1 LDLAASATS
10 GRFSPEYVV
19 AHRSRSYGF
28 ALSSRLVFER
38 KSPRIRKKA
47 KSEMLLA
54 IDVGN
59 TETKLGC
66 FSEGELKQTWRVT
79 TELRRTPD
87 EYGVFFTQLF
97 STSELETSAIDAVA
111 IASVVPPL
119 DPVLEDASERFFGV
133 APRFLTPQNQRL
145 MKIATENP
153 AEVGADL
160 VAAAIGGRERFGRP
174 LIVVSFGTA
183 TVFMAISSA
192 GEYLGVA
199 IAPGIAVSI
208 DALIGRTAKLP
219 QIALEAPGRAIGRNT
234 NEALQSGIVYGFAGQ
249 TEAIVERMRIEM
261 GLSAKVVATGGLAEI
276 VAKQTPVISAVD
288 PHLSLVGLELFH
300 RKDS

>member
-1 LDLAASATS
+1 
-10 GRFSPEYVV
+10 
-19 AHRSRSYGF
+19 
-28 ALSSRLVFER
+28 
-38 KSPRIRKKA
+38 
-47 KSEMLLA
+47 MLLT

-66 FSEGELKQTWRVT
+66 FADRELKQTWRVT

-97 STSELETSAIDAVA
+97 AASSLETTAIRAVA
-111 IASVVPPL
+111 IASVVPSM
-119 DPVLEDASERFFGV
+119 DAVLESACKRFFG
-133 APRFLTPQNQRL
+133 AEPHFLKPQSQRL
-145 MKIATENP
+145 MKVATENP

-160 VAAAIGGRERFGRP
+160 VAAAIGGRERFGAP

-183 TVFMAISSA
+183 TVFIAISQE

-219 QIALEAPGRAIGRNT
+219 QVALEAPRHAIGRNT
-234 NEALQSGIVYGFAGQ
+234 IEALQSGIVYGFVGQ
-249 TEAIVERMRIEM
+249 AEAIVARLRGEM
-261 GLSAKVVATGGLAEI
+261 GVDARVVATGGLAEL
-276 VAKQTPVISAVD
+276 VAKQTAIVDAVD

-300 RKDS
+300 RSEA

>member
-1 LDLAASATS
+1 
-10 GRFSPEYVV
+10 
-19 AHRSRSYGF
+19 
-28 ALSSRLVFER
+28 
-38 KSPRIRKKA
+38 
-47 KSEMLLA
+47 MLLA

-66 FSEGELKQTWRVT
+66 FARSELKQTWRVT

-97 STSELETSAIDAVA
+97 AASDLKVHAIDAVA
-111 IASVVPPL
+111 VASVVPPL
-119 DPVLEDASERFFGV
+119 DPVIDIACTRFFGA
-133 APRFLTPQNQRL
+133 APRFLKPQAQDL
-145 MKIATENP
+145 IKILTENP

-160 VAAAIGGRERFGRP
+160 VAAAIGGRQRFGAP

-183 TVFMAISSA
+183 TVFIAISSA

-219 QIALEAPGRAIGRNT
+219 QIALEAPDRTIGRNT
-234 NEALQSGIVYGFAGQ
+234 IEALQAGIVYGFAGQ
-249 TEAIVERMRIEM
+249 TEAIVARMRAEM
-261 GLSAKVVATGGLAEI
+261 GVDAKVVATGGLAEV
-276 VAKQTPVISAVD
+276 VAKQTLLVDAVD
-288 PHLSLVGLELFH
+288 LHLSLVGLELFH
-300 RKDS
+300 RKD

>member
-1 LDLAASATS
+1 
-10 GRFSPEYVV
+10 
-19 AHRSRSYGF
+19 
-28 ALSSRLVFER
+28 
-38 KSPRIRKKA
+38 
-47 KSEMLLA
+47 MLLT

-66 FSEGELKQTWRVT
+66 FSRDELLRTWRVT

-97 STSELETSAIDAVA
+97 ATSEIEIKAIGAVA
-111 IASVVPPL
+111 IASVVPKL
-119 DPVLEDASERFFGV
+119 DPVLESACGRFFNSKPV
-133 APRFLTPQNQRL
+133 FLKPQAQSL
-145 MKIATENP
+145 MPVVTENP
-153 AEVGADL
+153 SEVGADL
-160 VAAAIGGRERFGRP
+160 VAAAIGGAHRFGSP

-183 TVFMAISSA
+183 TVFIAISAA

-234 NEALQSGIVYGFAGQ
+234 NEALQSGIVYGFTGQ
-249 TEAIVERMRIEM
+249 VEAIVERIRAEM
-261 GLSAKVVATGGLAEI
+261 GVRAKVIATGGLADV
-276 VAKQTPVISAVD
+276 VAKQTPIVDAVD
-288 PHLSLVGLELFH
+288 PHLSLIGLNLFH
-300 RKDS
+300 RSAVAARRDERSRIT

>member
-1 LDLAASATS
+1 
-10 GRFSPEYVV
+10 
-19 AHRSRSYGF
+19 
-28 ALSSRLVFER
+28 
-38 KSPRIRKKA
+38 
-47 KSEMLLA
+47 MLLA

-66 FSEGELKQTWRVT
+66 FSGSELKHTWRVT

-97 STSELETSAIDAVA
+97 ATSGLRTDAIGAVA

-119 DPVLEDASERFFGV
+119 DPVLESACLRFFGV
-133 APRFLTPQNQRL
+133 APFFLEAQTQRL
-145 MKIATENP
+145 IRVATENP

-160 VAAAIGGRERFGRP
+160 VAAAIGGRARFGVP
-174 LIVVSFGTA
+174 LIVISFGTA
-183 TVFMAISSA
+183 TVFIAISPA

-199 IAPGIAVSI
+199 IAPGIAASI

-219 QIALEAPGRAIGRNT
+219 QVAIEAPGRAIGRNT

-249 TEAIVERMRIEM
+249 TEAIVARIRAEM
-261 GLSAKVVATGGLAEI
+261 GVEARVVATGGLAEV
-276 VAKQTPVISAVD
+276 VAKQTPVVDAVD
-288 PHLSLVGLELFH
+288 PRLSLIGLELFH
-300 RKDS
+300 RDVCAAEDPARRDAPGR